1 MCYFLQSAK
10 VKTPSPRGVRSAA
23 AAICGGFSKLELSIS
38 LYRTDEGGFNVPLR
52 MAGSDKI
59 AIGDL
64 IQGGDLARE
73 ALGERHGCRLGGN
86 GVQKRI
92 MEKDSGLS

>member
-1 MCYFLQSAK
+1 
-10 VKTPSPRGVRSAA
+10 
-23 AAICGGFSKLELSIS
+23 
-38 LYRTDEGGFNVPLR
+38 